1 MKRKAVL
8 EREDARYLRLRR
20 AGHRPIAIA
29 RRCGVCLKTVYN
41 GIERER
47 GREAEARRAA
57 TVDVRGPKLT
67 PIYGSSCKPLALL
80 RCDDVHPHGPMPEGT
95 ACMCGVCHKT
105 GIEGHP
111 ALRIDAKP
119 PREKRA
125 ESKPSPKANR
135 KSKRAA
141 KRAMAGEAA

>member
-80 RCDDVHPHGPMPEGT
+80 RCDDVHPNGPMPEGT

-105 GIEGHP
+105 GVEGHP
-111 ALRIDAKP
+111 AMRIQVMP
-119 PREKRA
+119 PKEKRA
-125 ESKPSPKANR
+125 EAKPGPKPSR
-135 KSKRAA
+135 KQKRTARRSVAGAA
-141 KRAMAGEAA
+141 